1 MLSLFS
7 CVQLSAALWT
17 VAHQALL
24 SMGFSS
30 QEYWNGLP
38 CPPPGDLPDPAIEP
52 VSLMSPALTGGFVTT
67 SITWEVLARPHC
79 CSVAKLHLTLHN
91 PMDCSTPGSFVPHH
105 PPRVCSSSLP
115 VHWWCHPTISSSIA
129 LFSFCFQSFPE
140 PSGLHFPGWL
150 VIWCSAGL
158 SNGRLEGDGR
168 GVRFPSLHL
177 LRQQLTLFSGSFF
190 SEALR
195 TQLPLGICSW
205 GQQAFSSFAPGSG
218 RSLGKGMPSFSCY
231 HPLG

>member
-1 MLSLFS
+1 MLILYIMRSFPS
-7 CVQLSAALWT
+7 T
-17 VAHQALL
+17 VVFRAREV
-24 SMGFSS
+24 SVIEKFSS
-30 QEYWNGLP
+30 VQFSSVQFIHSAVCNSLCPHGLQARLP
-38 CPPPGDLPDPAIEP
+38 CP
-52 VSLMSPALTGGFVTT
+52 SPA
-67 SITWEVLARPHC
+67 
-79 CSVAKLHLTLHN
+79 
-91 PMDCSTPGSFVPHH
+91 PGVYSH
-105 PPRVCSSSLP
+105 SSPSSR
-115 VHWWCHPTISSSIA
+115 WCHPTISSSIV
-129 LFSFCFQSFPE
+129 LFSFCLQSFPE

-168 GVRFPSLHL
+168 RVRFPSLHL

-195 TQLPLGICSW
+195 TQLPSGIGSW

-218 RSLGKGMPSFSCY
+218 RSPGKWMPSSCY